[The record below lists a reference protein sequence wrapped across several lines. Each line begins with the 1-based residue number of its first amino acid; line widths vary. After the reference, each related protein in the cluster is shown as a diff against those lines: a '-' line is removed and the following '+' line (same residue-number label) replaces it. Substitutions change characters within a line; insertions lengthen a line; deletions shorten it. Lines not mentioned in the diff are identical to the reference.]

1 MRLAG
6 IGLIIFLI
14 QSSAFAA
21 VIISP
26 TLQLDFPF
34 GRGGR
39 HLAQIIYSAEVEIF
53 SDHTWED
60 YVNQEVGGKLR
71 LNLPRGYLLLSNF
84 YRDIARGIER
94 SENRFEALL
103 GWEGNRL
110 SGELGYMHFSRDYQE
125 SIYDTLEYDEAIF
138 TLTGYYQMF
147 PKTRLLLE
155 YNRGE
160 IVYERDFIKD
170 AHYDQIWIGV
180 RGEFTGKTTGL
191 VKVGYQDR
199 DYEYSAR
206 PDEEIVVAK
215 IDLLTTFREGTS
227 LRLNYQRTAVEATYG
242 IANFYETDRISAQL
256 TQRLGRRFTGIASL
270 TFGDND
276 FMEAV
281 GTDDIWTIGLGL
293 EFHLREGMKVR
304 FGYEHSEGF

>member
-1 MRLAG
+1 MA
-6 IGLIIFLI
+6 IILI
-14 QSSAFAA
+14 QSFAFAVA
-21 VIISP
+21 DVTISP

-34 GRGGR
+34 GRGDR
-39 HLAQIIYSAEVEIF
+39 YLAQITYSAEIGIF
-53 SDHTWED
+53 SE
-60 YVNQEVGGKLR
+60 YARGNNVNQEVGGELR
-71 LNLPRGYLLLSNF
+71 LNLPRGYLLLNNF

-94 SENRFEALL
+94 NENRFEALL

-125 SIYDTLEYDEAIF
+125 NMFEILEHDYSIF

-180 RGEFTGKTTGL
+180 RGELTGKTTGL

-199 DYEYSAR
+199 DYEHPAR
-206 PDEEIVVAK
+206 PDEEIAVAE

-227 LRLNYQRTAVEATYG
+227 LRLNYQRTAAEATYG
-242 IANFYETDRISAQL
+242 IANFYETDHISAQL

-270 TFGDND
+270 TFEDND